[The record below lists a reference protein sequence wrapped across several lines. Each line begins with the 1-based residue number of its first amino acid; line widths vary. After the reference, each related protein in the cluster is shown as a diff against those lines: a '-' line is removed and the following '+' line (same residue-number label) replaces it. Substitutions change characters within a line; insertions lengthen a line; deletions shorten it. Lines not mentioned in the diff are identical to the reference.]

1 MKTMNLKQKIK
12 DHKVEIAVGV
22 SALIGVAVVASLA
35 KKTSVNI
42 ADDSVGNLVVGELVG
57 DAATGEPMYLLTT
70 FGAFD
75 LTPHVEK

>member
-22 SALIGVAVVASLA
+22 SALIGVAVAASLA

-42 ADDSVGNLVVGELVG
+42 ADDSDGILVVGELVS
-57 DAATGEPMYLLTT
+57 DAATGEPLHLLTT